1 MKTQILRMTQARI
14 TKRLLIDSNFGRR
27 DCQKQVKKSTILVC
41 IYKVKPYLLLYSL
54 YYAEVCNEFA
64 GPIFA
69 SLRPGGNT
77 ASSKEMSP
85 RWRAVGN
92 AVFDLTGPRFESQTS
107 RYRDEDREV
116 NLLVRLTIC

>member
-77 ASSKEMSP
+77 ASSNVAAVAS
-85 RWRAVGN
+85 RWQRCV
-92 AVFDLTGPRFESQTS
+92 
-107 RYRDEDREV
+107 
-116 NLLVRLTIC
+116 